1 MRKRR
6 GPLSTIGLIAFVALG
21 ALAAQEPEV
30 LSAELKPA
38 TSEAFERYARATE
51 ARIDREVSAQGAFLY
66 TAGLPGPRRDAARA
80 LLQRGEVYMERL
92 QARDSTDKELKAP
105 DALIH
110 HWVGATFVPCVT
122 LQQTLELVQDYN
134 RHQDIYKPE
143 VLRSKLV
150 SRNGPDFKIFYRL
163 RKKKFKTV
171 TLNTDHDVHY
181 TNLSAQ
187 RAISRSYTTR
197 IQQVS
202 DADTP
207 QEHEEPIGNDS
218 GYLWRLYSYWRFEEK
233 DGGVYIECES
243 ISLTRD
249 IPLGFGWLVKPF
261 VMDIPKES
269 LQMTMGST
277 RRALLANVSE
287 NCKQQTSTP

>member
-1 MRKRR
+1 MALEALPAQ
-6 GPLSTIGLIAFVALG
+6 GPKALG
-21 ALAAQEPEV
+21 
-30 LSAELKPA
+30 AELKPA

-51 ARIDREVSAQGAFLY
+51 ARIDRELARPDAFLY
-66 TAGLPGPRRDAARA
+66 TEGLPAPRRDAVRA
-80 LLQRGEVYMERL
+80 MLKRGEVYMERL
-92 QARDSTDKELKAP
+92 QMRDSSSKDMKAP

-110 HWVGATFVPCVT
+110 HWLGAAFIPCVT
-122 LQQTLELVQDYN
+122 LQQTLELVQDYD

-143 VLRSKLV
+143 VVRSKLV
-150 SRNGPDFKIFYRL
+150 SRKGPDFKIFYRL
-163 RKKKFKTV
+163 RKKKVRTV
-171 TLNTDHDVHY
+171 TLNTDHEVHY
-181 TNLSAQ
+181 TLLSAQ
-187 RAISRSYTTR
+187 RTVSRSYTTR

-207 QEHEEPIGNDS
+207 QEHEEPVGKDS
-218 GYLWRLYSYWRFEEK
+218 GYLWRLYSYWRFEER

-249 IPLGFGWLVKPF
+249 IPFGFGWLVKPF
-261 VMDIPKES
+261 VMDIPEES

-287 NCKQQTSTP
+287 SCKQQAEGE

>member
-1 MRKRR
+1 MIRSSVH
-6 GPLSTIGLIAFVALG
+6 PAATTIFFALG
-21 ALAAQEPEV
+21 ILAAQGPEV
-30 LSAELKPA
+30 LGAELKPA
-38 TSEAFERYARATE
+38 TNEAFVRYARATE
-51 ARIDREVSAQGAFLY
+51 ARIDRETARPGAFLH
-66 TAGLPGPRRDAARA
+66 TEVLTGMRREQARA
-80 LLQRGEVYMERL
+80 MLQRGEVYMERL
-92 QARDSTDKELKAP
+92 QTRDAAGKEMKAP

-110 HWVGATFVPCVT
+110 HWVGAAFVPCVT

-134 RHQDIYKPE
+134 RHQEIYRPE
-143 VLRSKLV
+143 VTRSKLV

-163 RKKKFKTV
+163 RKKKVKTV
-171 TLNTDHDVHY
+171 TLDTDHDVHY
-181 TNLSAQ
+181 TILGAQ
-187 RAISRSYTTR
+187 RAVSRSYTTR

-218 GYLWRLYSYWRFEEK
+218 GYLWRLNSYWRFKEK

-249 IPLGFGWLVKPF
+249 IPFGFGWLVKPF
-261 VMDIPKES
+261 VMEIPKES

-277 RRALLANVSE
+277 RRTLLVNVSE
-287 NCKQQTSTP
+287 SCTQEPAAQ

>member
-1 MRKRR
+1 MAFF
-6 GPLSTIGLIAFVALG
+6 LAIGAV
-21 ALAAQEPEV
+21 AAQEPAV

-51 ARIDREVSAQGAFLY
+51 ARIDREISRPDLFLY
-66 TAGLPGPRRDAARA
+66 TEGLPAPRRDQVGAQ
-80 LLQRGEVYMERL
+80 LQRGEVFMERL
-92 QARDSTDKELKAP
+92 QTRDSSGKEMKAP

-110 HWVGATFVPCVT
+110 HWIGAAFIPCVT
-122 LQQTLELVQDYN
+122 LQQTLGLVQDYD

-143 VLRSKLV
+143 VVRSKLV

-163 RKKKFKTV
+163 RKKKVITV

-181 TNLSAQ
+181 TLLSAQ
-187 RAISRSYTTR
+187 RATSRSYTTR
-197 IQQVS
+197 IQEVA

-207 QEHEEPIGNDS
+207 REREKPVGND
-218 GYLWRLYSYWRFEEK
+218 GGFLWRLYSYWRFEEK

-249 IPLGFGWLVKPF
+249 IPFVVSWLVKPF
-261 VMDIPKES
+261 VTDIPKES
-269 LQMTMGST
+269 LQATMGST
-277 RRALLANVSE
+277 RRALLSNVSE
-287 NCKQQTSTP
+287 DCKQQSSAQ